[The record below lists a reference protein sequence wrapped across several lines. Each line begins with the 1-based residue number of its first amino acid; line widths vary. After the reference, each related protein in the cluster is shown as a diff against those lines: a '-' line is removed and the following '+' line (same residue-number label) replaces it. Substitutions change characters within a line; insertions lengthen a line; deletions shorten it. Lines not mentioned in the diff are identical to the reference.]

1 MLVSQKYDFDLD
13 SIFQRGS
20 QRCRMFMT
28 INRRIP
34 FKTTLGWQAVVA
46 CGSELIMLCEA
57 NFYVVFY

>member
-1 MLVSQKYDFDLD
+1 MLGTQKYDFDLD
-13 SIFQRGS
+13 SIFRRGS

-28 INRRIP
+28 INLRIP
-34 FKTTLGWQAVVA
+34 SKNALGWQATVA